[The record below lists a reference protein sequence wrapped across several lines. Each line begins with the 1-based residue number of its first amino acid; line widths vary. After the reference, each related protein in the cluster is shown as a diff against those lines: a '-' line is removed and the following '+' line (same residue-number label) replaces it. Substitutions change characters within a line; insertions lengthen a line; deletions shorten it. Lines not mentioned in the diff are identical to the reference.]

1 MPYNKIVVATDGS
14 PTAEHAQR
22 VAAAIAK
29 ASRAQLILVHGTPH
43 LDRGEAVVAKAKE
56 AVQAEGVTPS
66 TELHEGDPVEI
77 VVEIADRKDA
87 GLIVVGSRGLSRAKR
102 FFLGSVSHS
111 VAYHAPC
118 DVLIVRARPFTYNPP
133 DPAYKSVV
141 VATDGSPTA
150 DRAARK
156 GLDLARK
163 LGASATLVFV
173 GHPSTGDP
181 VLKDTLDAMGDG
193 MDAKLRVVG
202 GDPADRIVEVA
213 GAERADLIVVGNK
226 GLTGASRFLLGS
238 IPQKVLE
245 HAHCD
250 VLIARTITQVSTEI
264 DKGEGGIVSVDGQ
277 KVAVYRNDDGE
288 LIAISAKC
296 THMGCTVGWNSAD
309 KTWDCPCHGSRYA
322 PTGEV
327 VNGPA
332 AKPLAPTSL

>member
-1 MPYNKIVVATDGS
+1 MPYKKIICATDGS

-29 ASRAQLILVHGTPH
+29 ASRAQLILVHGCSH
-43 LDRGEAVVAKAKE
+43 AAQGEAVVQKAKE
-56 AVQAEGVTPS
+56 QLKAEGVTAS
-66 TELHEGDPVEI
+66 TEVHEGDPVEI
-77 VVEIADRKDA
+77 LVEIADRKDA
-87 GLIVVGSRGLSRAKR
+87 GLIVLGSRGLSRTKR
-102 FFLGSVSHS
+102 FFQGSVSHG
-111 VAYHAPC
+111 VAHHAPC

-133 DPAYKSVV
+133 SPSYKSIA

-181 VLKDTLDAMGDG
+181 VLRDTLDAAGEG

-202 GDPADRIVEVA
+202 GDAADRIVEVA
-213 GAERADLIVVGNK
+213 EAERADLIVVGNK
-226 GLTGASRFLLGS
+226 GMTGASRFLLGS
-238 IPQKVLE
+238 VPRKVLE

-250 VLIARTITQVSTEI
+250 VLVARTITQVSTEI
-264 DKGEGGIVSVDGQ
+264 EKGEGGIVSVDGQ

-309 KTWDCPCHGSRYA
+309 KTWDCPCHGSRYT

-327 VNGPA
+327 LNGPA
-332 AKPLAPTSL
+332 AKPLVKTSL

>member
-1 MPYNKIVVATDGS
+1 MPYKRIVVATDGS

-29 ASRAQLILVHGTPH
+29 ASRAQLILVHGCSH
-43 LDRGEAVVAKAKE
+43 ADQGEALVQKAKE
-56 AVQAEGVTPS
+56 QLTAEGVTPS
-66 TELHEGDPVEI
+66 TEVHLGDPVEI
-77 VVEIADRKDA
+77 VTEIADRKDA
-87 GLIVVGSRGLSRAKR
+87 GLIVVGSRGNSRAKR
-102 FFLGSVSHS
+102 FFMGSVSHS
-111 VAYHAPC
+111 LAHHAPC
-118 DVLIVRARPFTYNPP
+118 DVLIVRARGFTYTAP
-133 DPAYKSVV
+133 DANYKSVV

-163 LGASATLVFV
+163 IGATTTLVFV
-173 GHPSTGDP
+173 GHSSSGDP
-181 VLKDTLDAMGDG
+181 ILKDTLDALGEG
-193 MDAKLRVVG
+193 MVAKLRVVG

-213 GAERADLIVVGNK
+213 EAERADLIVVGNK
-226 GLTGASRFLLGS
+226 GMTGASRFLLGS
-238 IPQKVLE
+238 VPQKVLE

-264 DKGEGGIVSVDGQ
+264 DKGEGGIVSVDGA

-296 THMGCTVGWNSAD
+296 THLGCTVGWNSAE
-309 KTWDCPCHGSRYA
+309 KTWDCPCHGSRYH

-327 VNGPA
+327 LNGPA
-332 AKPLAPTSL
+332 AKPLARTSL